1 MREPSRK
8 TFRNFWA
15 EEQGIGTVEV
25 ILLLFVIIGL
35 ILIFKKQITA
45 LVENIFDSITS
56 ESDEVLGG

>member
-8 TFRNFWA
+8 TFRNFWG

>member
-8 TFRNFWA
+8 TFRNFRA

-25 ILLLFVIIGL
+25 RLLLFVIIGL

>member
-15 EEQGIGTVEV
+15 EEQGIGTVEI